1 MKTLLVSL
9 ALFFSTT
16 SMAETCHYSLDSEA
30 IEFNWTAFKTPE
42 KAPVRGTF
50 ADLGFKKENYHAKD
64 LSKLMTQL
72 EFSID
77 TSSVRTKNTARDA
90 NIVKW
95 FFQQIAGGMNFTG
108 KVKRLTDKSVVVDV
122 TANKVTKT
130 ITMSRT
136 SNNNNLI
143 ATSTLN
149 LMDFNLSKALASI
162 NKACYELH
170 NGKTWEDVDIK
181 ATFPVK
187 KECK

>member
-1 MKTLLVSL
+1 MKSLIVSL
-9 ALFFSTT
+9 VFFFSTV
-16 SMAETCHYSLDSEA
+16 SLAETCHYNLDSEA
-30 IEFNWTAFKTPE
+30 IEFNWTAFKTPK
-42 KAPVRGTF
+42 KAPVGGTF

-64 LSKLMTQL
+64 LSELMTQI

-108 KVKRLTDKSVVVDV
+108 KVKKLTEKSVVVDV

-130 ITMSRT
+130 ITMNRT
-136 SNNNNLI
+136 NKNNTLVAA
-143 ATSTLN
+143 ATVN

-181 ATFPVK
+181 VTFPVK